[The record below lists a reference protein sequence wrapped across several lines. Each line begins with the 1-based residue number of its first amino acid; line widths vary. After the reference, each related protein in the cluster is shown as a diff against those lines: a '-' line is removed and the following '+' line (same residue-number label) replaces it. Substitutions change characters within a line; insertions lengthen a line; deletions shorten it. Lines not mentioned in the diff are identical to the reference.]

1 MKAAFLIRCSTKR
14 QDLDRQQNDL
24 VRLAKSM
31 GYEYDLEKLV
41 YGEKITGKD
50 DVTKRNRASI
60 DRLLK
65 GAKEQKFDV
74 VLVSEVSRMSRDPA
88 SGRIYVRLLINMEI
102 PVYFRDIDI
111 WTIDPN
117 TRKKVPNAEIT
128 IGGAFDAAWKYLKSM
143 KTQIASAR
151 RNYLDNGA
159 IALGTVKFGY
169 RWNGGKDK
177 HTKTKWV
184 ADEVESL
191 IVPEI
196 FTEYLKE
203 GATLKS
209 TALAISARFA
219 DKTTYKF
226 TVASIHH
233 ILTYDSYATGIRSI
247 NLADP
252 DREEIEVFD
261 VEIPKLIPMELYE
274 SVRKKLSSNRVK
286 SEPYPSQKTHLL
298 SKLIKCPCCGYTL
311 TPRAKAS
318 DSKDRGANGS
328 YRIINGKKAMS
339 WICMSGINNASRCK
353 NRTSIANEKLEP
365 IIWELVK
372 KELIAFADVN
382 NEDRLAK
389 IEELEGQ
396 ISLQNSN
403 ILNFTKEIEKLSKRL
418 KAAFQVATSATEMAG
433 DDEELKAMAM
443 EEFNKTTKAIRKEKA
458 DYESSINAAKDE
470 ITRLTILRDYYSSP
484 TLPKDIIEKAEANPT
499 EQRNLVKELIQKIV
513 PYKITTFKKVR
524 RESGRE
530 STKAYNATDVITVKN
545 GAVLLEVYTINGIF
559 YVFYNANGR
568 EAVRYAYYLSADVV
582 YTDSVVA
589 DEYVRSLG
597 SEQFYI
603 KAPYL
608 YFDDERAND
617 ADALVSVN
625 EFVEIA
631 KAQQQVLE
639 YPYKP
644 EAQSLNNSQ

>member
-31 GYEYDLEKLV
+31 GYEYDLENLV

-111 WTIDPN
+111 WTIDPI

-196 FTEYLKE
+196 FAEYLKE

-209 TALAISARFA
+209 TALAISSRFSEQ
-219 DKTTYKF
+219 TTYKF

-233 ILTYDSYATGIRSI
+233 ILTYDSYATGVRSI

-252 DREEIEVFD
+252 DREEIEVFE
-261 VEIPKLIPMELYE
+261 VQIPKLITKEIYDAARE
-274 SVRKKLSSNRVK
+274 KLSTNRVK
-286 SEPYPSQKTHLL
+286 REPYPTQQTHLL
-298 SKLIKCPCCGYTL
+298 SKLLKCSCCGYTL
-311 TPRAKAS
+311 TPRAKGS
-318 DSKDRGANGS
+318 DSTPNGRGANGA

-339 WICMSGINNASRCK
+339 WICMSGINNSTKCP
-353 NRTSIANEKLEP
+353 NRISIANEKLEP

-372 KELIAFADVN
+372 NELVAFANVN

-403 ILNFTKEIEKLSKRL
+403 ILNFKKELEKLARRL
-418 KAAFQVATSATEMAG
+418 KAAFQVATNATAMAE
-433 DDEELKAMAM
+433 DDEEMKAMAM
-443 EEFNKTTKAIRKEKA
+443 EEYSKTAKAIRKEKA
-458 DYESSINAAKDE
+458 TYEGSINAAKDE
-470 ITRLTILRDYYSSP
+470 IERLTILRDYYSSP
-484 TLPKDIIEKAEANPT
+484 TLPKDIIEKAEANPV
-499 EQRNLVKELIQKIV
+499 EQRNLVKELIEKIV
-513 PYKITTFKKVR
+513 PYKITTFRKLR
-524 RESGRE
+524 RESGKE
-530 STKAYNATDVITVKN
+530 MGKAYAANDYITIKN

-568 EAVRYAYYLSADVV
+568 EAVRYAYYLSADVT
-582 YTDSVVA
+582 YTGSSRA
-589 DEYVRSLG
+589 NEYMKDLG
-597 SEQFYI
+597 EELFYI
-603 KAPYL
+603 ASPYL

-617 ADALVSVN
+617 ADAVVN
-625 EFVEIA
+625 VNQFVELAIA
-631 KAQQQVLE
+631 QNQVLE
-639 YPYKP
+639 YQYKP
-644 EAQSLNNSQ
+644 EA

>member
-1 MKAAFLIRCSTKR
+1 MKAAFLIRCSTKY
-14 QDLDRQQNDL
+14 QDLDRQVSDL
-24 VRLAKSM
+24 KRLAKSM
-31 GYEYDLEKLV
+31 GYEYDLDNLV

-111 WTIDPN
+111 WTIDPH
-117 TRKKVPNAEIT
+117 TKKKVPNAEIT

-151 RNYLDNGA
+151 RNYLDKGA

-196 FTEYLKE
+196 FNEYLKE

-209 TALAISARFA
+209 TALAISARFGEQ
-219 DKTTYKF
+219 TTYKF

-233 ILTYDSYATGIRSI
+233 ILTYEHYATGVKPI

-261 VEIPKLIPMELYE
+261 VEIPKLIPMEIFE
-274 SVRKKLSSNRVK
+274 ATKEKLSTNRIK
-286 SEPYPSQKTHLL
+286 GEPYASQTTHLL

-311 TPRAKAS
+311 SPRIKS
-318 DSKDRGANGS
+318 NEKGECKNGC
-328 YRIINGKKAMS
+328 YRMINGKKAMS
-339 WICMSGINNASRCK
+339 WSCMSGINNSSRCP
-353 NRTSIANEKLEP
+353 NRMSIANEKLEP

-372 KELIAFADVN
+372 TELIAFADVN
-382 NEDRLAK
+382 NEERLAK
-389 IEELEGQ
+389 IEDIEGQ

-403 ILNFTKEIEKLSKRL
+403 IVNFQKEIDKLSKRL
-418 KAAFQVATSATEMAG
+418 STAFQVATSAAEMAG
-433 DDEELKAMAM
+433 DDDDMRAMAM
-443 EEFNKTTKAIRKEKA
+443 EEFNKTAKAIRKDKA
-458 DYESSINAAKDE
+458 AYEGSIEAAKAG
-470 ITRLTILRDYYSSP
+470 INRLTILRDYYSSP
-484 TLPKDIIEKAEANPT
+484 TLPKDIIEKAEADPV
-499 EQRNLVKELIQKIV
+499 EQRNLVKQLITKII
-513 PYKITTFKKVR
+513 PHKITTFRKPR
-524 RESGRE
+524 REKGKE
-530 STKAYNATDVITVKN
+530 IGKPYNANDIITVKN
-545 GAVLLEVYTINGIF
+545 GAVLAEVHAINGVYYI
-559 YVFYNANGR
+559 FYNANGR
-568 EAVRYAYYLSADVV
+568 EAVRYAYYLSADVI
-582 YTDSVVA
+582 YSGSDFATD
-589 DEYVRSLG
+589 YIKGLG
-597 SEQFYI
+597 EEVFYI
-603 KAPYL
+603 SSPYL
-608 YFDDERAND
+608 YYSDERAED
-617 ADALVSVN
+617 ADAVIDIN
-625 EFVEIA
+625 EFVELA
-631 KAQQQVLE
+631 KAQNQVLA
-639 YPYKP
+639 YQYIP
-644 EAQSLNNSQ
+644 EKDE